1 MRKDRHPAYHLALV
15 GVMAALVYVVTMFRF
30 PLLGSKVHFAN
41 AMCLLAGLLLGGG
54 YGGAAAGLGSALYDL
69 LAGGY
74 DPLQALITFVSKF
87 AMAWVCAVVAGSRRE
102 GKGGLVRDYAA
113 CFLGS
118 VAYIALYMLKSYVY
132 KSFVEPVP
140 ADTLGAVLLGKLI
153 SALLN
158 GAVAVLVTP
167 LLARAMFPALRRAGV
182 LEK

>member
-1 MRKDRHPAYHLALV
+1 MRQERHPAVRLAFV
-15 GVMAALVYVVTMFRF
+15 GVMAALVYVITMFRI
-30 PLLGSKVHFAN
+30 PLLGSKIHFAN

-74 DPLQALITFVSKF
+74 DPFQALITFVSKF
-87 AMAWVCAVVAGSRRE
+87 AMAWVCAKVAGPRRE
-102 GKGGLVRDYAA
+102 GRNGLWRDYAA

-118 VAYIALYMLKSYVY
+118 AAYIALYMLKSYVY

-140 ADTLGAVLLGKLI
+140 PETLGVVLMGKL
-153 SALLN
+153 APAALN

-167 LLARAMFPALRRAGV
+167 LLCRAMLPALRRAGV